1 MIRHPYSPE
10 QNFHEETRVHWH
22 VFYRDAS
29 FRPGS
34 FSRLSVNSLR
44 KLLEFIDKTGIS
56 VHSAVL
62 CKRTYHLAFCEDTG
76 K

>member
-1 MIRHPYSPE
+1 MIRHPYLPE
-10 QNFHEETRVHWH
+10 QNFREETRGHWH

-34 FSRLSVNSLR
+34 LSRLSVGLLPE
-44 KLLEFIDKTGIS
+44 LLEFSDKTGAS
-56 VHSAVL
+56 VQSVVL
-62 CKRTYHLAFCEDTG
+62 CQRTYHLAFCEDTG